1 MRMSVVRSISFRSRT
16 FQPKGTITLVSA
28 VCCWP
33 REKGRSG
40 DSLRGKKPRVSYPF
54 ACRQNSE
61 NSSGGLQK
69 CVDRWP
75 DGRRFIFGLSYAK
88 RTLLVSDLSLS
99 KLASIA
105 IRYDLRQFPKVKA
118 RTPQTAPGVQGPATH
133 FHSRLLLVTV
143 NRVHRKRRYTDCKIL
158 CSLGP
163 RCAVTD
169 PLAFV
174 GDNGL
179 PAPNVDRSA

>member
-1 MRMSVVRSISFRSRT
+1 VCWDISGRPHHIVTSRRVMPALWT
-16 FQPKGTITLVSA
+16 RYLMACVLD
-28 VCCWP
+28 VL
-33 REKGRSG
+33 RR
-40 DSLRGKKPRVSYPF
+40 DSS
-54 ACRQNSE
+54 SE
-61 NSSGGLQK
+61 
-69 CVDRWP
+69 
-75 DGRRFIFGLSYAK
+75 Y
-88 RTLLVSDLSLS
+88 S
-99 KLASIA
+99 KLGLVGNYLTMVASIA

-143 NRVHRKRRYTDCKIL
+143 NRVHRKRGYTDCKIL

-179 PAPNVDRSA
+179 PSPNVDRSA